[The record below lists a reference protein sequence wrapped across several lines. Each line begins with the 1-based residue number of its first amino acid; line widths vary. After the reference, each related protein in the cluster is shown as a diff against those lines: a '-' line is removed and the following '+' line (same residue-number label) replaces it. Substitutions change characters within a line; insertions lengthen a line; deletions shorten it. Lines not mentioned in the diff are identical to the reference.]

1 MNPDK
6 IIQRASFEMFRDWT
20 KFASK
25 KYPNLDFT
33 IIDETE
39 LFKDAKSSFNN
50 ACKTLFSSKYD
61 DKRKDK
67 NWCIGFVE
75 GYIKGSISRQ
85 WFHEYFQKQ
94 SDNYKNM
101 IALKSVLEFS
111 KVDSDLSWRLD
122 VLYKQFFKSI
132 NLEQIELRT
141 KVDTIFLE
149 ELNISPTTRTGI
161 VFQLFENLVV
171 KYIKEMTDE
180 EPFNFPH
187 FDEKQYISTEEML
200 FLIENRQKNNVINF
214 LV

>member
-1 MNPDK
+1 MNSDK

-20 KFASK
+20 KIASE
-25 KYPNLDFT
+25 KYPNMDFT

-39 LFKDAKSSFNN
+39 LFKDAYSSFND
-50 ACKTLFSSKYD
+50 ACESLFSSKYD

-75 GYIKGSISRQ
+75 GYMKGSISRQ

-94 SDNYKNM
+94 TDNYKNM

-122 VLYKQFFKSI
+122 ALYIQFFKSI

-141 KVDTIFLE
+141 EVDNSFLDK
-149 ELNISPTTRTGI
+149 LNIPPTVRTGI
-161 VFQLFENLVV
+161 VFQLFEKLVV
-171 KYIKEMTDE
+171 RFIKEMTDE
-180 EPFNFPH
+180 EPFNFSH
-187 FDEKQYISTEEML
+187 IDEKQYISTEEML
-200 FLIENRQKNNVINF
+200 FLIENRQKQCHQF
-214 LV
+214 

>member
-20 KFASK
+20 KFASE

-33 IIDETE
+33 IVDETE
-39 LFKDAKSSFNN
+39 LFKDACNSFNN
-50 ACKTLFSSKYD
+50 ACESLFSSKYD
-61 DKRKDK
+61 EKRKDE
-67 NWCIGFVE
+67 NWCVGFVE
-75 GYIKGSISRQ
+75 GYLKGSINRQ

-122 VLYKQFFKSI
+122 ALYKQFFKSI

-141 KVDTIFLE
+141 KVDANFLE
-149 ELNISPTTRTGI
+149 KFDIPPTNRTGI

-171 KYIKEMTDE
+171 KFIKDMTDE
-180 EPFNFPH
+180 KSFDFPQI
-187 FDEKQYISTEEML
+187 DEKQYISTEEML
-200 FLIENRQKNNVINF
+200 FLIENWQKQ
-214 LV
+214 